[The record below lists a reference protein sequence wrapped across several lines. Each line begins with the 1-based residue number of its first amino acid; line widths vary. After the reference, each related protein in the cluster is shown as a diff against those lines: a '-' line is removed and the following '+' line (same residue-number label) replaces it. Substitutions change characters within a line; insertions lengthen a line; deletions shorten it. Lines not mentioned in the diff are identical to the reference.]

1 MVVAVKLHVEVVEVH
16 VPDKRGSGCM
26 ATQASITLFCCLL
39 HHTQLKQQ
47 QHQAV
52 NYRVPTL
59 QFFCL
64 VLLCL
69 LCNGKDNIIKDTMPC
84 TAVLCTT
91 LCSAVRHAV
100 QCALHY
106 VLFSTSYMQT

>member
-84 TAVLCTT
+84 TAVLCIT

-106 VLFSTSYMQT
+106 ALFSTSYMQT